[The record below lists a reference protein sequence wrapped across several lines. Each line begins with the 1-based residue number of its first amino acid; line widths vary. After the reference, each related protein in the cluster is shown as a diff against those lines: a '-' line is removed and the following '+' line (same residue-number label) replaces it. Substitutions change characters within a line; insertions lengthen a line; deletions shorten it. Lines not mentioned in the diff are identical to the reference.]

1 MARSSSTAVRYKPHP
16 FLEMEARQK
25 EKMEK
30 ESGRTFDAWVELA
43 KKKGPKEKKALSKWL
58 REEHGHS
65 MMNAHWLTGAATGDR
80 EDYGDPETLVAALYS
95 GDKAALRPL
104 HESVVDV
111 LLTLG
116 DDVTVTSCKT
126 MVPAYRKHVFAE
138 LAPVADGV
146 RVQMSLGEEPFAG
159 RLERS
164 ANRMAGDRLTHS
176 VTVRAKKDVDAALK
190 KWLGQAYALGAD
202 KIARSTEFEVPA
214 DFAKGVKASKT
225 ASATWSAMTP
235 AMQRDMVAWV
245 TAAKQEDTRT
255 RRLATCL
262 EKLAAGKK
270 RVY

>member
-16 FLEMEARQK
+16 MLEMEARAK
-25 EKMEK
+25 EKLEK

-43 KKKGPKEKKALSKWL
+43 KKKGPKERKALSSWFRK
-58 REEHGHS
+58 EHGHS
-65 MMNAHWLTGAATGDR
+65 MMNAHWLSGAVVGG
-80 EDYGDPETLVAALYS
+80 EDYGDPETLVDALYS
-95 GDKAALRPL
+95 GEKAALRPL
-104 HESVVDV
+104 HEAVVDV

-164 ANRMAGDRLTHS
+164 ANRMPGERLTHS

-190 KWLGQAYALGAD
+190 RWLGQAYALGAD
-202 KIARSTEFEVPA
+202 KIARSTEFETPA
-214 DFAKGVKASKT
+214 DFTKGVKASKT
-225 ASATWSAMTP
+225 ASATWASMTP
-235 AMQRDMVAWV
+235 AMQRDMVTWV
-245 TAAKQEDTRT
+245 TAAKQEDTRA
-255 RRLATCL
+255 RRLATAL
-262 EKLAAGKK
+262 EKLAAGEK